1 MNVYESGN
9 YDESY
14 SALQFY
20 VSHLYKAFKNLLKFA
35 TLRQHLVNSTIV
47 PMLYSD
53 IQNLKPIAL
62 GLRPSQQEI
71 AMSTTPDNVSHESK
85 KATEY
90 DSVTNNI
97 VVAALYKF
105 TRFSDFEQYRQP
117 ILNTMLD
124 NDVKGTLL
132 IASEGI
138 NGTISGSRQG
148 IDNVL
153 EYLRSIEAIGN
164 FEFKESYTNEQ
175 PFYRTKVKLKKEI
188 VTMGVEDID
197 PLQSVGR
204 YVKPSEW
211 NALISDPEVIL
222 IDTRNDYEVQIG
234 TFQNAVN
241 PNTETFREFPD
252 YVAKELDP
260 SKHKKVAMFCTGGI
274 RCEKSTAFMRQ
285 QGFEEVYHLE
295 GGILKYLEEVPAS
308 ESMWQGDCFVF
319 DNRVSVNHN
328 LEKGDYEQCF
338 ACRMPITQA
347 DMQSAS
353 YVKGE
358 SCPHC
363 IGKATDE
370 QKARFRERELQMQ
383 LAQKRGEVHI
393 GSEVVDV
400 IEKRKTAKLEARRQQ
415 EAANKEKAG

>member
-1 MNVYESGN
+1 MNSIN
-9 YDESY
+9 TT
-14 SALQFY
+14 A
-20 VSHLYKAFKNLLKFA
+20 AA
-35 TLRQHLVNSTIV
+35 TPKKS
-47 PMLYSD
+47 SD
-53 IQNLKPIAL
+53 
-62 GLRPSQQEI
+62 
-71 AMSTTPDNVSHESK
+71 
-85 KATEY
+85 Y
-90 DSVTNNI
+90 DSETNNI

-105 TRFSDFEQYRQP
+105 TRFSDFEQYRDP

-124 NDVKGTLL
+124 NEVKGTLL

-153 EYLRSIEAIGN
+153 DYLRRIEAIGS
-164 FEFKESYTNEQ
+164 FTFKESYTDAQ

-188 VTMGVEDID
+188 VTMGVENID

-204 YVKPSEW
+204 YVKPQDW

-241 PNTETFREFPD
+241 PNTDTFREFPD

-274 RCEKSTAFMRQ
+274 RCEKSTAFMRE

-295 GGILKYLEEVPAS
+295 GGILKYLEEIPAS

-319 DNRVSVNHN
+319 DNRVSVNHD
-328 LEKGDYEQCF
+328 LEKGAYEQCF
-338 ACRMPITQA
+338 ACRMPITQD

-363 IGKATDE
+363 IDKANE
-370 QKARFRERELQMQ
+370 AQKARFREREHQMQ
-383 LAQKRGEVHI
+383 LAQQRGEAHI
-393 GSEVVDV
+393 GSDVLEV
-400 IEKRKTAKLEARRQQ
+400 IEKRKAAKIEARLKAD
-415 EAANKEKAG
+415 AANKTKAE

>member
-1 MNVYESGN
+1 
-9 YDESY
+9 
-14 SALQFY
+14 
-20 VSHLYKAFKNLLKFA
+20 
-35 TLRQHLVNSTIV
+35 
-47 PMLYSD
+47 
-53 IQNLKPIAL
+53 
-62 GLRPSQQEI
+62 
-71 AMSTTPDNVSHESK
+71 MSTTINPSTDHAK
-85 KATEY
+85 KAPQY
-90 DSVTNNI
+90 DSETNNI

-105 TRFSDFEQYRQP
+105 TRFSDFAGYRQS
-117 ILNTMLD
+117 ILDKMLD
-124 NDVKGTLL
+124 NEVKGTLL

-138 NGTISGSRQG
+138 NGTISGLRSG

-153 EYLRSIEAIGN
+153 DYLRSIEAIGS
-164 FEFKESYTNEQ
+164 FSFKESYTSEQ

-204 YVKPSEW
+204 YVKPEDW

-234 TFQNAVN
+234 TFQNAIN

-260 SKHKKVAMFCTGGI
+260 NKHKKVAMFCTGGI
-274 RCEKSTAFMRQ
+274 RCEKSTAYMRE

-295 GGILKYLEEVPAS
+295 GGILKYLEEIPS
-308 ESMWQGDCFVF
+308 DESMWQGDCFVF

-338 ACRMPITQA
+338 ACRMPITA
-347 DMQSAS
+347 EDMQSAAYS
-353 YVKGE
+353 KGE
-358 SCPHC
+358 SCPYC

-370 QKARFRERELQMQ
+370 QKARFREREYQMQ
-383 LAQKRGEVHI
+383 LAQKRGEAHI
-393 GSEVVDV
+393 GSEVKEVMQ
-400 IEKRKTAKLEARRQQ
+400 KRKEAKEQARRQA
-415 EAANKEKAG
+415 EEANKAK

>member
-1 MNVYESGN
+1 
-9 YDESY
+9 
-14 SALQFY
+14 
-20 VSHLYKAFKNLLKFA
+20 
-35 TLRQHLVNSTIV
+35 
-47 PMLYSD
+47 
-53 IQNLKPIAL
+53 
-62 GLRPSQQEI
+62 
-71 AMSTTPDNVSHESK
+71 MSTTPDNVSHESK